1 MNFYLKREKKNQEIV
16 ELIQKEAEKYGFI
29 LDDLN
34 PEIVFS
40 IGGDGTFLRAVH
52 QYIDDIDDVTF
63 IGINTG
69 SLGFFYEFNKE
80 QIPSIMKSISDRTY
94 PLKKYP
100 LLKGIAEYK
109 KETVNIYALNEI
121 RIENPF
127 HTLISDV
134 FINDEK
140 LETYRGNGLVVS
152 SSLGSSAYNKSLG
165 GSLIESDLCALE
177 LTEIAPLQ
185 NNIYR
190 SLGSSLVVGG
200 EKTISFTG
208 NLGKAVVGFD
218 HLNVERDDELL
229 SVSISYSKKQVK
241 IIQSNN
247 HSYIQKIRKSFVL

>member
-1 MNFYLKREKKNQEIV
+1 MRIGIYYKQENQEIV

-100 LLKGIAEYK
+100 LLKGIAE
-109 KETVNIYALNEI
+109 
-121 RIENPF
+121 
-127 HTLISDV
+127 
-134 FINDEK
+134 
-140 LETYRGNGLVVS
+140 
-152 SSLGSSAYNKSLG
+152 
-165 GSLIESDLCALE
+165 
-177 LTEIAPLQ
+177 
-185 NNIYR
+185 
-190 SLGSSLVVGG
+190 
-200 EKTISFTG
+200 
-208 NLGKAVVGFD
+208 
-218 HLNVERDDELL
+218 
-229 SVSISYSKKQVK
+229 
-241 IIQSNN
+241 
-247 HSYIQKIRKSFVL
+247 